1 MSHSNLFHQRVP
13 VQTAQL
19 KKNRPLKSTITLTLK
34 STRYFTKQMSL
45 DDTMSEIAGNSYENA
60 DDVVTVGTYVI
71 IKKQSYSKVYKV
83 SENGILTL
91 GKDQV
96 EMREIVGKPFWST
109 FEMVPSRNGSRAFTL
124 KLAEQTESWDD
135 LKGDLSGHDNRS
147 ITDDGTSQKLSKEEI
162 LQLQETA
169 KTGKEI
175 IGSLIENSKSF
186 AAKTEYSQEKY
197 IKKKERKYFRFLT
210 VCRPTVVS
218 LHEVHFRLNPDKI
231 GGLRMDALAQI
242 LSYSDVQSDG
252 LHMLYDS
259 GSQGLPA
266 AAMLDRIGANTNGHL
281 INLHP
286 GNIPQTAIIQAMNF
300 PGELKD
306 RHVTVNIYSFLRFH
320 YQGESS
326 VLDSIIASKNTVGNK
341 VTKPKDSKEAIE
353 DDKTNSN
360 LVLNLGT
367 IDLKLEDKTGAD
379 VTLVASKECVLKRKL
394 NESEDMVPAKKPKWF
409 FETRRAV
416 DLLNASKAHGLTII
430 AKEHP
435 LNIVTALLPFLG
447 ASRPFVI
454 FHMHREPLQETYM
467 ELKQKHG
474 VINLRLFTNFLR
486 SYQVLPDRTH
496 PNILTSDTSGYI
508 LTGYL
513 VE

>member
-1 MSHSNLFHQRVP
+1 
-13 VQTAQL
+13 
-19 KKNRPLKSTITLTLK
+19 
-34 STRYFTKQMSL
+34 
-45 DDTMSEIAGNSYENA
+45 MSESTGDTCKNA
-60 DDVVTVGTYVI
+60 DDVITVGTYVI
-71 IKKQSYSKVYKV
+71 IKKQNYSKVYKV
-83 SENGILTL
+83 SENNTLTL

-109 FEMVPSRNGSRAFTL
+109 FEMVPSQNGSRTFAL
-124 KLAEQTESWDD
+124 KLVKQTESWND

-162 LQLQETA
+162 LQLQETGM
-169 KTGKEI
+169 TGKEI

-218 LHEVHFRLNPDKI
+218 LHEVYFRLNHDKI

-242 LSYSDVQSDG
+242 LSYSDVQADD

-259 GSQGLPA
+259 GFQGLPA
-266 AAMLDRIGANTNGHL
+266 AAMLNRIGVNTNGYL

-286 GNIPQTAIIQAMNF
+286 GNMPQTAIVQAMNF
-300 PGELKD
+300 PQELKD
-306 RHVTVNIYSFLRFH
+306 RHITVNIYSFLRLH

-326 VLDSIIASKNTVGNK
+326 ILDSIISKNTVDNK
-341 VTKPKDSKEAIE
+341 IKKLENFKTMIE
-353 DDKTNSN
+353 ETSNKTNSDMI
-360 LVLNLGT
+360 LNLGAE
-367 IDLKLEDKTGAD
+367 DVKLDSTTEERGERESDIAKSVTDKEYATA
-379 VTLVASKECVLKRKL
+379 LKRKL
-394 NESEDMVPAKKPKWF
+394 DEPEDIVPVKKPKWF
-409 FETRRAV
+409 FETQRAV
-416 DLLNASKAHGLTII
+416 ELLNCSKARGLTII

-454 FHMHREPLQETYM
+454 FHMHREPLQETYI
-467 ELKQKHG
+467 ELKQKHS

-496 PNILTSDTSGYI
+496 PNILTSDTGGYI

>member
-1 MSHSNLFHQRVP
+1 M
-13 VQTAQL
+13 
-19 KKNRPLKSTITLTLK
+19 
-34 STRYFTKQMSL
+34 KQMGL
-45 DDTMSEIAGNSYENA
+45 DTMNEIVGNSCENA
-60 DDVVTVGTYVI
+60 DDVITMGTYVI

-83 SENGILTL
+83 SVNGVITL

-109 FEMVPSRNGSRAFTL
+109 FEMMPSQSSNRSFTL
-124 KLAEQTESWDD
+124 KLVKQMESWDD
-135 LKGDLSGHDNRS
+135 LKGDSSGYDNRS
-147 ITDDGTSQKLSKEEI
+147 ITDDSTSQKLSKEEI
-162 LQLQETA
+162 LHLQETA

-210 VCRPTVVS
+210 VCRPTVMS
-218 LHEVHFRLNPDKI
+218 LHEVYFRLNPDKI

-242 LSYSDVQSDG
+242 LSYSNVQSDG

-266 AAMLDRIGANTNGHL
+266 AAMLDRIGANTNGYL

-286 GNIPQTAIIQAMNF
+286 GNVPQSTIVQAMNF
-300 PGELKD
+300 PQELKD
-306 RHVTVNIYSFLRFH
+306 RYVTVNIYSFLRLY
-320 YQGESS
+320 YQGELS
-326 VLDSIIASKNTVGNK
+326 VLNSITASKNTLDNK
-341 VTKPKDSKEAIE
+341 VTQSENSEKVIE
-353 DDKTNSN
+353 EINAKVNNDVISN
-360 LVLNLGT
+360 LNTGN
-367 IDLKLEDKTGAD
+367 IELKAKAD
-379 VTLVASKECVLKRKL
+379 VALITNEECANVLKRKL
-394 NESEDMVPAKKPKWF
+394 DKSEDIVPAKKPKWF
-409 FETRRAV
+409 LETQRAV
-416 DLLNASKAHGLTII
+416 DLLNGSKALGLTIV

-435 LNIVTALLPFLG
+435 LNIITALLPFLET
-447 ASRPFVI
+447 SRPFVI
-454 FHMHREPLQETYM
+454 FHTHREPLQETYI
-467 ELKQKHG
+467 ELKQKYG

-496 PNILTSDTSGYI
+496 PNILTSDTGGYI

-513 VE
+513 VEK

>member
-1 MSHSNLFHQRVP
+1 MQFL
-13 VQTAQL
+13 T
-19 KKNRPLKSTITLTLK
+19 KKAA
-34 STRYFTKQMSL
+34 L
-45 DDTMSEIAGNSYENA
+45 DDTMSKQTENICENA
-60 DDVVTVGTYVI
+60 DDIVTVGAYVI

-83 SENGILTL
+83 SENGTLTL

-96 EMREIVGKPFWST
+96 EMREIIGKPFWST
-109 FEMVPSRNGSRAFTL
+109 FEMMPSRNNSRTFTL
-124 KLAEQTESWDD
+124 KLTEQTESWDD
-135 LKGDLSGHDNRS
+135 LKGDLSGQDNRS
-147 ITDDGTSQKLSKEEI
+147 IMDDGTSQKLSKEEI
-162 LQLQETA
+162 LRLQETG

-186 AAKTEYSQEKY
+186 ATKTEYSQQKY

-218 LHEVHFRLNPDKI
+218 LHEVYFRLSHEKI

-266 AAMLDRIGANTNGHL
+266 AAMLNRIGANTSGHL

-286 GNIPQTAIIQAMNF
+286 GNMPQTVIVQAMNF
-300 PGELKD
+300 PQELKD
-306 RHVTVNIYSFLRFH
+306 RHVTVNIYSFLRLH

-326 VLDSIIASKNTVGNK
+326 VLDGIAASKNTVGNNK
-341 VTKPKDSKEAIE
+341 LK
-353 DDKTNSN
+353 
-360 LVLNLGT
+360 
-367 IDLKLEDKTGAD
+367 KLEDSRDTVEETNDIINNDPISDLSANDIELEGGAEQASVAVP
-379 VTLVASKECVLKRKL
+379 VTEEEYANPLKRKL
-394 NESEDMVPAKKPKWF
+394 DTPEDTTSAKKPKWF
-409 FETRRAV
+409 FETQRAV
-416 DLLNASKAHGLTII
+416 ELLNASKARGLTIV

-454 FHMHREPLQETYM
+454 FHMHREPLQETYV

-496 PNILTSDTSGYI
+496 PNVLTSDTGGYI

>member
-1 MSHSNLFHQRVP
+1 
-13 VQTAQL
+13 
-19 KKNRPLKSTITLTLK
+19 
-34 STRYFTKQMSL
+34 
-45 DDTMSEIAGNSYENA
+45 MSEVAGNTCQEHA
-60 DDVVTVGTYVI
+60 DDAVTLGTHVI

-83 SENGILTL
+83 SKNGILTL

-96 EMREIVGKPFWST
+96 EMREIIGKPFWST
-109 FEMVPSRNGSRAFTL
+109 FEMVSVQNGNRTFTL

-135 LKGDLSGHDNRS
+135 LKGELSGHDNRS
-147 ITDDGTSQKLSKEEI
+147 ITDDGMSQKLSKEEI
-162 LQLQETA
+162 LQLQETG

-197 IKKKERKYFRFLT
+197 IRKKERKYFKFLT
-210 VCRPTVVS
+210 VCRPTVAS
-218 LHEVHFRLNPDKI
+218 LHEVYFRLNHDKI

-266 AAMLDRIGANTNGHL
+266 AAMLDRIGAGTSGHL

-286 GNIPQTAIIQAMNF
+286 GNIPQTTIVQAMNF
-300 PGELKD
+300 PQELKD
-306 RHVTVNIYSFLRFH
+306 RHVAVNIYSFLRLH

-326 VLDSIIASKNTVGNK
+326 VLDSIIACKNTVGNR
-341 VTKPKDSKEAIE
+341 TKKPEDSIE
-353 DDKTNSN
+353 TTERANDGTNSDP
-360 LVLNLGT
+360 VLNLDDED
-367 IDLKLEDKTGAD
+367 IKLDDRTETD
-379 VTLVASKECVLKRKL
+379 VASVANEECGNTLKRKL
-394 NESEDMVPAKKPKWF
+394 DEPENVVPAKKPKWF
-409 FETRRAV
+409 FETQRAV
-416 DLLNASKAHGLTII
+416 ELLKTSKARGLTVV

-454 FHMHREPLQETYM
+454 FHAHREPLQETYI
-467 ELKQKHG
+467 ELKQKRS

-486 SYQVLPDRTH
+486 SYQVLTDRTH
-496 PNILTSDTSGYI
+496 PNILTSDTGGYI